1 MTNSISDS
9 VSRKFTEVL
18 PVSDWEVLTDT
29 GWEDIT
35 DIKQTVPYEKWELD
49 LEKSIL
55 DCADTHIVFTEEY
68 QEVFVRDLKAGDYVM
83 TRIGPQVVIDV
94 TNTNDEVTM
103 YDLGVN
109 SKNHRFYTNDILSHN
124 TTTAAGYLLW
134 YGMFVPDS
142 TILIAAHIFSGA
154 QEIMMRVRYG
164 YETCPDHIRCGVVS
178 YNKGSI
184 EFDNGSR
191 IVARATTETTG
202 RGMSISMLY
211 CLAGSTIVA
220 VKDTQTQQESK
231 ISLMDLMHSYS
242 DVALTAP
249 QQYYAKNTKYQILG
263 RNGWENFN
271 GVIKNSNVR
280 KQARTLH
287 FADGNFIRATL
298 EHRFFSAGHEV
309 KTQELMVGMVLDTI
323 NQSSGTIVKIEEC
336 HLTDTYDIYNADSH
350 VIVANNVLSHQCD
363 EMGFLRPSI
372 ASAFWTSISPTLAT
386 GGKAIITSTPNSDE
400 DQFATIWK
408 QANKTTDEFGNL
420 TELGVNGFRAYK
432 ADWWE
437 HPDRDEEWARVER
450 GKIGDERFRRE
461 FGLEFLIDDETLI
474 KSDTLSLLEATE
486 PIFKEGQVRWFK
498 KPTKGNIYCVALDPS
513 LGTGRDSAAIQV
525 FEAETLE
532 QVAEWKHNRTP
543 VEQQIRILS
552 EIVKYISDTVGDKN
566 TVYYSIENNGIGEAA
581 VVCVTEKGEDNIPG
595 VFLSDPRAPR
605 LPGVRLRRGFNTTNS
620 SKVLACAKLKNL
632 IETNKMKIK
641 SRALISELKTFVAS
655 GNSYKAKPGESDDLV
670 MALVLTIRMLQ
681 ELQNYYKDIGEKIKG
696 SGDDTVPPM
705 PFIVG

>member
-1 MTNSISDS
+1 MTNSISET
-9 VSRKFTEVL
+9 VSRKFTSVL

-35 DIKQTVPYEKWELD
+35 DIKQTIPYEKWELTLTD
-49 LEKSIL
+49 TQLQ
-55 DCADTHIVFTEEY
+55 CADTHIVFDQDL
-68 QEVFVRDLKAGDYVM
+68 QEVFVRDLKQGDLVA
-83 TRIGPQVVIDV
+83 TRTGTQTV
-94 TNTNDEVTM
+94 TNVINTNRTTVM

-109 SKNHRFYTNDILSHN
+109 SENHRFYTNDILSHN

-211 CLAGSTIVA
+211 CLAGSTTVM
-220 VKDTQTQQESK
+220 VKDTETNAEKK
-231 ISLMDLMHSYS
+231 ISLMDLMHSFNQVHLVS
-242 DVALTAP
+242 A
-249 QQYYAKNTKYQILG
+249 QQYYAKNTKYLILG
-263 RNGWENFN
+263 KTGWENFS
-271 GVIKNSNVR
+271 GIIKNSNAR

-287 FADGNFIRATL
+287 FADGNSIRATL
-298 EHRFFSAGHEV
+298 EHRFFANNKEI
-309 KTQELMVGMVLDTI
+309 KTQELTVGMTLDAV
-323 NQSSGTIVKIEEC
+323 NNCSGTIVKIDEI
-336 HLTDTYDIYNADSH
+336 HLADTYDIYDSDSH
-350 VIVANNVLSHQCD
+350 VIVANNILSHQCD

-408 QANKTTDEFGNL
+408 QANKTTDEFGNV

-432 ADWWE
+432 AEWWE
-437 HPDRDEEWARVER
+437 HPDRDEEWASVER

-474 KSDTLSLLEATE
+474 KSDTLSLMEAQE
-486 PIFKEGQVRWFK
+486 PEFKEGQVRWFK
-498 KPTKGNIYCVALDPS
+498 KPSKGKIYVVALDPS

-525 FEAETLE
+525 FEADTLE
-532 QVAEWKHNRTP
+532 QIAEWKHNRTP
-543 VEQQIRILS
+543 VEQQIRILT
-552 EIVKYISDTVGDKN
+552 EIVKYISDIVGDKN
-566 TVYYSIENNGIGEAA
+566 SVYYSIENNGIGEAA
-581 VVCVTEKGEDNIPG
+581 VVCVTEKGEDKIPG

-655 GNSYKAKPGESDDLV
+655 GNSYKAKSGESDDLV
-670 MALVLTIRMLQ
+670 MALVLVIRMLQ
-681 ELQNYYKDIGEKIKG
+681 ELQNYYKDIGEKIKD
-696 SGDDTVPPM
+696 SGDETVPPM